1 MQTNT
6 FLLAQNNKILVKEM
20 QSENPT
26 AFWLSKIKIIDT
38 DYNPNKEYCIGIDNG
53 KITTIKEYNSD
64 ITIPTNYKKLDC
76 ENAFVSVGWCDMR
89 AFVPEP
95 GMEHR
100 ETLLTANKAASLGGF
115 TQVAILPNTKPTLE
129 NKENVYFLE
138 QESKKINLNTS
149 SKVDFFAIAALTHKT
164 EGQDMTQMY
173 DLHTAGAV
181 AFSDGLKN
189 ISHTGVL
196 MRALQY
202 AQAFDGLVMQLPSDK
217 NLSNGHMHEGITS
230 TKLGLK
236 ALPSVAEEMMIQ
248 RDLEI
253 LRYTKGKIH
262 FSTIS
267 TARSVELIRKAKQE
281 GLNVTCDI
289 AAYQLSFLDED
300 LAKDDFIFDTFL
312 KVFPP
317 FRTQSD
323 REALLEGLK
332 DDTIDAIVSNH
343 IPHDEEAKK
352 LEFDLADFGIINF
365 QTAFA
370 AIRKQTEKYLSIE
383 ELIQKIT
390 IHPRQILKLN
400 QPKIK
405 EGEKAN
411 LTVFYPDEEW
421 IFTKEMNVSK
431 SKNSPFIDLENS
443 LKGKVFL
450 KGKLFKTFS

>member
-1 MQTNT
+1 MN
-6 FLLAQNNKILVKEM
+6 
-20 QSENPT
+20 SEKST
-26 AFWLSKIKIIDT
+26 IYWLSKVKIIDT
-38 DYNPNKEYCIGIDNG
+38 NYNPNTEFCIGINNG
-53 KITTIKEYNSD
+53 KITHIQEYNSD
-64 ITIPTNYKKLDC
+64 IIIPTNYTKLDC
-76 ENAFVSVGWCDMR
+76 QGAFVSVGWCDMR

-100 ETLLTANKAASLGGF
+100 ETLISAGRAASLGGF
-115 TQVAILPNTKPTLE
+115 TQVAILPNTQPTIE
-129 NKENVYFLE
+129 NKENVYFLQ
-138 QESKKINLNTS
+138 QENKKTNT
-149 SKVDFFAIAALTHKT
+149 KVEFLAIAALTYKA
-164 EGQDMTQMY
+164 EGKEMTQMY
-173 DLHTAGAV
+173 DLHKAGAV

-189 ISHTGVL
+189 VSHTGVL

-202 AQAFDGLVMQLPSDK
+202 TQAFDGLVMQLPSDE

-236 ALPSVAEEMMIQ
+236 GLPSIAEEMMIQ
-248 RDLEI
+248 RDLEV
-253 LRYTKGKIH
+253 LRYTGGKIH

-300 LAKDDFIFDTFL
+300 LAKENFIFDTFL

-317 FRTQSD
+317 LRTQHD
-323 REALLEGLK
+323 RNALLEGLK
-332 DDTIDAIVSNH
+332 DNTIDVIVSNH

-352 LEFDLADFGIINF
+352 LEFDLADFGMINF

-370 AIRKQTEKYLSIE
+370 AIRKQTESILSLE

-390 IHPRQILKLN
+390 VNPRQILKLK
-400 QPKIK
+400 QPQIK
-405 EGEKAN
+405 EEEKAN
-411 LTVFYPDEEW
+411 LTVFYPNESWE
-421 IFTKEMNVSK
+421 FEKKMNASK

-443 LKGKVFL
+443 LKGKVFR
-450 KGKLFKTFS
+450 TFS

>member
-1 MQTNT
+1 
-6 FLLAQNNKILVKEM
+6 M
-20 QSENPT
+20 QSEKST
-26 AFWLSKIKIIDT
+26 AYWLPKIKIIDAA
-38 DYNPNKEYCIGIDNG
+38 YNPNTEFCIGIDDG
-53 KITTIKEYNSD
+53 KITHIQEYNSEDNSD
-64 ITIPTNYKKLDC
+64 ITIPTNYQKLDC
-76 ENAFVSVGWCDMR
+76 QDAFVSVGWCDMR

-100 ETLLTANKAASLGGF
+100 ETLLTASKAASLGGF
-115 TQVAILPNTKPTLE
+115 TQVAILPNTKPTIE
-129 NKENVYFLE
+129 NKENIYFLE
-138 QESKKINLNTS
+138 QENKKTNA
-149 SKVDFFAIAALTHKT
+149 KVAFLAIAALTHKA
-164 EGQDMTQMY
+164 EGQEMTQMY
-173 DLHTAGAV
+173 DLHKAGAV

-189 ISHTGVL
+189 VSHTGVL

-236 ALPSVAEEMMIQ
+236 GLPSIAEEMMIQ

-253 LRYTKGKIH
+253 LRYTGGKIH

-300 LAKDDFIFDTFL
+300 LAKNEFIFDTFL

-317 FRTQSD
+317 LRTQND
-323 REALLEGLK
+323 KNALLEGLK
-332 DDTIDAIVSNH
+332 DNTIDVIVSNH
-343 IPHDEEAKK
+343 IPHDEESKK
-352 LEFDLADFGIINF
+352 LEFDLADFGMINF

-370 AIRKQTEKYLSIE
+370 AIRKQTENHLSLE
-383 ELIQKIT
+383 EIIKKIT
-390 IHPRQILKLN
+390 TNPRQILKLKEP
-400 QPKIK
+400 QIK

-411 LTVFYPDEEW
+411 LTIFYPNEEW
-421 IFTKEMNVSK
+421 KFEKKMNASK
-431 SKNSPFIDLENS
+431 SKNSPFIDLSTS
-443 LKGKVFL
+443 LKGKVFM
-450 KGKLFKTFS
+450 TFS